1 MAKAKKAASCAA
13 LAPDLLENVVDL
25 YIRVSTTEQAEEG
38 YSVAEQE
45 VKLRA
50 YCEAYG
56 YKINKVCIDPGFS
69 GATMDRPALKELI
82 ADVKAGKC
90 RRVLVWKLDRLSR
103 SQKDTLILL
112 EDVFMANG
120 CDFVSLMEAFDTS
133 TAFGR
138 CVVGILAAFAQMER
152 ENIKARTT
160 MGRVAKIHKGYFS
173 GSHCPI
179 GYKFKEGCNELLVD
193 PYYSIIVKEVFRLF
207 LSGVGLSA
215 IGRTIVEK
223 YGDSS
228 YDWLKNTAI
237 RRILSNPVY
246 MGKVQ
251 LNGELFDGI
260 HEALVSET
268 DWYMAAA
275 LLEHNRAINKRSYRY
290 NINGPGK
297 ADNLLTG
304 LLFCGDCGAR
314 MYARKVSA
322 KTKRYICH
330 SVARTSAAMIK
341 SDNCSNRLHPYTVAQ
356 LDDLVIQ
363 EIKKLSLDRS
373 VFDSMVESCA
383 DSGLSELPVLQERI
397 NEVEKQ
403 SGRLLNLYQSG
414 IVDLEEISGRLGALK
429 EEKEKLRQSIA
440 MLEAAGAGVA
450 SEDAWEE
457 IKDFSVVL
465 ASGDMEKIQRLI
477 HSLIDRI
484 EVLNENITIYWS
496 FC

>member
-1 MAKAKKAASCAA
+1 
-13 LAPDLLENVVDL
+13 
-25 YIRVSTTEQAEEG
+25 
-38 YSVAEQE
+38 
-45 VKLRA
+45 
-50 YCEAYG
+50 
-56 YKINKVCIDPGFS
+56 
-69 GATMDRPALKELI
+69 
-82 ADVKAGKC
+82 
-90 RRVLVWKLDRLSR
+90 
-103 SQKDTLILL
+103 
-112 EDVFMANG
+112 
-120 CDFVSLMEAFDTS
+120 
-133 TAFGR
+133 
-138 CVVGILAAFAQMER
+138 
-152 ENIKARTT
+152 
-160 MGRVAKIHKGYFS
+160 
-173 GSHCPI
+173 
-179 GYKFKEGCNELLVD
+179 
-193 PYYSIIVKEVFRLF
+193 
-207 LSGVGLSA
+207 
-215 IGRTIVEK
+215 
-223 YGDSS
+223 
-228 YDWLKNTAI
+228 
-237 RRILSNPVY
+237 
-246 MGKVQ
+246 
-251 LNGELFDGI
+251 
-260 HEALVSET
+260 
-268 DWYMAAA
+268 
-275 LLEHNRAINKRSYRY
+275 
-290 NINGPGK
+290 
-297 ADNLLTG
+297 
-304 LLFCGDCGAR
+304 
-314 MYARKVSA
+314 
-322 KTKRYICH
+322 
-330 SVARTSAAMIK
+330 MIK